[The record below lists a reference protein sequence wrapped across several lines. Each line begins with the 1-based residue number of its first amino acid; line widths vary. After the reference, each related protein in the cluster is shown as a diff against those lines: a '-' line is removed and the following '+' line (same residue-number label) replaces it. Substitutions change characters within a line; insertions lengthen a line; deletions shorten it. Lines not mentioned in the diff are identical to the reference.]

1 VSLVDLVKLM
11 IEIAGRG
18 SYRLVPFPPER
29 KRIDIGDFYS
39 DSGKLRRTLGWKP
52 SVSLRDG
59 LARTIEYYSRHK
71 DQYL

>member
-1 VSLVDLVKLM
+1 VDLVKLM

-18 SYRLVPFPPER
+18 SYRIVPFPPER

-39 DSGKLRRTLGWKP
+39 DSGKLRRVLGWKP

-59 LARTIEYYSRHK
+59 LTRTIDYYGKHK
-71 DQYL
+71 DHYL